1 MAERALEQFHPLV
14 RQWFEARFSAPTDAQ
29 VQAWPIIARGE
40 NVLVSAPTGSGK
52 TLTAFLS
59 AIDNLLTGRWTCG
72 GIRALY
78 LSPLKALNSD
88 VRLNLLGPLAELRT
102 LFEQEKCPFPPI
114 RVMTRSGDTPDDER
128 RAMLRH
134 PPEILITTPESL
146 NLMLTG
152 KQSRQLFGGLKVV
165 ILDEIHAL
173 ASSKRGTY
181 MMAAV
186 ERLELLSWEP
196 ATGSQTLPGRASAG
210 EARVRP
216 RDTTGNFQRIALSAT
231 VRPAQTVAAWMAG
244 FEMKDPGRDASYKAR
259 PVQVVHATDRRSIAL
274 TVRTPDVEV
283 VKGPDAADLWW
294 EALAGDLKKIIE
306 DNRSTLVFANSRRT
320 VEKIARLLNTN
331 ESEPIAY
338 SHHGSLSREI
348 RLDVEE
354 RMKQGRLRAVVATGS
369 LELGIDIGSV
379 EEVILVGTP
388 PSVAQSLQRIG
399 RADHRVGGTSKAS
412 LFVLHGL
419 DGAQAASMGTMV
431 RRADVEELQPIHNA
445 LDVLAQMLLSMGCGS
460 IWDLDQ
466 LFAFVRTIA
475 AYHTLPRRHFDLV
488 IAMLAGRYADAPVR
502 ELRQRALVDR
512 AKNTFTTRAGTE
524 FVLYQSGGT
533 IPDRGYYHLRLA
545 DSKAV
550 IGELDEEFVWERRLG
565 DQFSLG
571 TQAWRILNVTHNDV
585 EVGPA
590 DPHGPM
596 IPFWKAEE
604 QNRSTQASFALLD
617 FFDLCEGRL
626 GEPHFADELS
636 RDRGMDAASARSL
649 VTFLS
654 RQRDVAKAP
663 LPGRHRVL
671 VECSKDPSAPTDM
684 QQVVLHTFW
693 GGKVN
698 RPLAIAL
705 AESWQRKHGSPLDA
719 FATNDHVLCMLPDTH
734 DPVALFDLVSPRNLD
749 ELLRA
754 GLEKTALFGSRFR
767 ENASRALLLPR
778 GDARKRYPLW
788 LNRLRSKKLLASVLR
803 FEDFPIVLETWRDLL
818 EDEFEIP
825 TLAGLLD
832 DIAQKRIALHV
843 TRPAHPTPFT
853 DGIVFRQTNYHMYLD
868 DTPGSGARS
877 NLSDELFR
885 DLFHGAS
892 TYPAVPAQLAS
903 AFAAKL
909 LRIYPGYQPATREE
923 ILLAVRE
930 ILLLPVAT
938 IEVWLAELPPEENI
952 DEAMADAEDP
962 LASLVAYTLPGASQE
977 LVSDLGDVPRILYLR
992 GASPGQL
999 RGLRCLLGGPLGQ
1012 LEDYLQA
1019 HLHRTD
1025 SESAT
1030 TLVGDL
1036 LRNRAAVSASEIS
1049 AALGFSD
1056 AELPTILDELLETES
1071 IVSGQLIEGH
1081 GERFFCDAENAE
1093 RLLRLHR
1100 ATRRAAAE
1108 QAVQPRPLQDLP
1120 HFLLEWQG
1128 LGQQSGGLELLQGAL
1143 DRLFGFPLAAELWE
1157 QAVLPSRL
1165 GPYYPSW
1172 LDTLFQSYGLMWFGC
1187 GKEKV
1192 SFAFP
1197 SDQELFVNLDE
1208 AAPDDRDGPEALLLG
1223 YLKESDRG
1231 LGFFELATATTFG
1244 TTPLAEMLWDL
1255 AWQGCATTDSYE
1267 TIRRGILNGFSP
1279 EVVNPTGNSGRAGFR
1294 RWERSRPS
1302 AGNWRGLQTR
1312 QDRSPVANAELEKER
1327 ARTVLARYGIVFREL
1342 LEHELPLLRWSKLFR
1357 SLRLLELSGEII
1369 SGHFFQG
1376 VSGIQFASHEAIRRL
1391 LEPLPG
1397 ERIYFVNACDPA
1409 SVAGLGLDGFSSQLP
1424 RRVPSHWM
1432 VFRGSQLV
1440 LVLQKMGKEL
1450 TVLAEPGDPVL
1461 LPALAVYRFLL
1472 NREFSPLS
1480 SVGVETV
1487 NGVNATASPYADE
1500 LRRTGFTSD
1509 YRGMS
1514 LWKR

>member
-1 MAERALEQFHPLV
+1 MAVQALEPFHPLI
-14 RQWFEARFSAPTDAQ
+14 RRWFESRFAAPTDAQ

-40 NVLVSAPTGSGK
+40 HVLVSAPTGSGK

-59 AIDNLLTGRWTCG
+59 AIDSLVTGRFACG
-72 GIRALY
+72 AARVLY

-88 VRLNLLGPLAELRT
+88 VRLNLLAPLAELRA
-102 LFEQEKCPFPPI
+102 LFEQEKVPFPPI

-152 KQSRQLFGGLKVV
+152 KQSRQLFGGLKTV

-173 ASSKRGTY
+173 ASGKRGTY
-181 MMAAV
+181 MMSAV
-186 ERLELLSWEP
+186 ERLTLSTP
-196 ATGSQTLPGRASAG
+196 
-210 EARVRP
+210 
-216 RDTTGNFQRIALSAT
+216 NFQRIALSAT
-231 VRPAQTVAAWMAG
+231 VRPAETVAVWMGG
-244 FEMKDPGRDASYKAR
+244 FEMLGPSSDARYQPR
-259 PVQVVHATDRRSIAL
+259 PVHIVRAADRRSIAL

-294 EALAGDLKKIIE
+294 EALAGDLKKIVE
-306 DNRSTLVFANSRRT
+306 RNRSTLIFANSRRT
-320 VEKIARLLNTN
+320 VEKVARLLNTGA
-331 ESEPIAY
+331 SEPIAY

-419 DGAQAASMGTMV
+419 DGAQAASMQAMV
-431 RRADVEELQPIHNA
+431 GRTDVEEIQPIRNA
-445 LDVLAQMLLSMGCGS
+445 LDVLAQVLLSMGCS
-460 IWDLDQ
+460 AVWDLDE

-475 AYHTLPRRHFDLV
+475 AYHELPRRHFDLV
-488 IAMLAGRYADAPVR
+488 IAMLAGRYADAPIR

-512 AKNTFTTRAGTE
+512 AKNTVTTRAGTE

-545 DSKAV
+545 DSKVV

-571 TQAWRILNVTHNDV
+571 TQAWRILKVTHNDV

-617 FFDLCEGRL
+617 FFDFCERRL
-626 GEPHFADELS
+626 DQPDFADELGKKH
-636 RDRGMDAASARSL
+636 GMDAASARSL
-649 VTFLS
+649 VSFLT
-654 RQRDVAKAP
+654 RQREVARAP
-663 LPGRHRVL
+663 LPGRQRVL
-671 VECSKDPSAPTDM
+671 VECTKDPEAPTEL

-705 AESWQRKHGSPLDA
+705 AEAWERERGSPLDA
-719 FATNDHVLCMLPDTH
+719 FATNDHILFMLPEGI
-734 DPVALFDLVSPRNLD
+734 DPVGLFELVPARALDQ
-749 ELLRA
+749 LLRA

-843 TRPAHPTPFT
+843 TQPPHPTPFT

-868 DTPGSGARS
+868 DAPTSGARS
-877 NLSDELFR
+877 NLADELFR

-892 TYPAVPAQLAS
+892 AYPAVPAPLAA
-903 AFAAKL
+903 AFADKL
-909 LRIYPGYQPATREE
+909 LRTHPRYQPATREE

-930 ILLLPVAT
+930 IVLSPAAAVDRW
-938 IEVWLAELPPEENI
+938 IAELPPDEEVVPG
-952 DEAMADAEDP
+952 EDS
-962 LASLVAYTLPGASQE
+962 LSALVAYTLPGASQE
-977 LVSDLGDVPRILYLR
+977 LVSDLGDVPRILCLR
-992 GASPGQL
+992 GTGTGDL
-999 RGLRCLLGGPLGQ
+999 RTLRPLLGGAHQ
-1012 LEDYLQA
+1012 VVVDYLRA
-1019 HLHRTD
+1019 HPHRTD
-1025 SESAT
+1025 SESAA
-1030 TLVGDL
+1030 TLVGEY
-1036 LRNRAAVSASEIS
+1036 LRSRAAVTAGEIS
-1049 AALGFSD
+1049 AALGFGD
-1056 AELPTILDELLETES
+1056 EELPSLLDELIETDS
-1071 IVSGQLIEGH
+1071 IVAGQLLE
-1081 GERFFCDAENAE
+1081 ERTERYFCDADNAE

-1100 ATRRAAAE
+1100 AARRASAE
-1108 QAVQPRPLQDLP
+1108 KALRPRPIEDLP
-1120 HFLLEWQG
+1120 HFFNEWQG
-1128 LGQQSGGLELLQGAL
+1128 LGRQDGGLETLQSAL
-1143 DRLFGFPLAAELWE
+1143 DRLFGFPLSAELWE
-1157 QAVLPSRL
+1157 EAVLPSRL
-1165 GPYYPSW
+1165 EPYYPSW
-1172 LDTLFQSYGLMWFGC
+1172 LDTLFQSYGLIWFGC
-1187 GKEKV
+1187 GAEKV

-1197 SDQELFVNLDE
+1197 SDQELFLDRPEFESKLDE
-1208 AAPDDRDGPEALLLG
+1208 QPESLLLRQLEG
-1223 YLKESDRG
+1223 SDRG
-1231 LGFFELATATTFG
+1231 LSFFHLATTTELG
-1244 TTPLAEMLWDL
+1244 TAPLAEMLWDL
-1255 AWQGCATTDSYE
+1255 AWRGRAATDSYE
-1267 TIRRGILNGFSP
+1267 TIRRGILSGFSAE
-1279 EVVNPTGNSGRAGFR
+1279 EVNHTGSGGRAGFH

-1302 AGNWRGLQTR
+1302 AGNWCVLQGRQERG
-1312 QDRSPVANAELEKER
+1312 PVANAEREKER
-1327 ARTVLARYGIVFREL
+1327 ARMVLARYGVVFRER
-1342 LEHELPLLRWSKLFR
+1342 LEHELPLLRWAKIFR
-1357 SLRLLELSGEII
+1357 ALRLLELSGEII
-1369 SGHFFQG
+1369 SGHFFEG
-1376 VSGIQFASHEAIRRL
+1376 IPGIQFATHEAVRRL
-1391 LEPLPG
+1391 AEPLPS
-1397 ERIYFVNACDPA
+1397 ERIYCVNACDPA
-1409 SVAGLGLDGFSSQLP
+1409 SVCGLGVDGLAPEIP
-1424 RRVPSHWM
+1424 RRIASNWT
-1432 VFRGSQLV
+1432 VFRGGQLV
-1440 LVLQKMGKEL
+1440 LVLQKGGKEL
-1450 TVLAEPGDPVL
+1450 SVLIEPNHAAL
-1461 LPALAVYRFLL
+1461 APALAIYRFFLR
-1472 NREFSPLS
+1472 RETSSLS
-1480 SVGVETV
+1480 SVTVETV
-1487 NGVNATASPYADE
+1487 NGTSANTSPFAE
-1500 LRRTGFTSD
+1500 ALRAVGFTSD

>member
-1 MAERALEQFHPLV
+1 MSAQALEQFHPLV
-14 RQWFEARFSAPTDAQ
+14 RRWFDSRFAAPTDAQ
-29 VQAWPIIARGE
+29 TQAWPIIARGE
-40 NVLVSAPTGSGK
+40 HVLVSAPTGSGK

-59 AIDNLLTGRWTCG
+59 AIDNLVTGRWACG
-72 GIRALY
+72 GVRALY

-88 VRLNLLGPLAELRT
+88 VRLNLLAPLAELRAR
-102 LFEQEKCPFPPI
+102 FERENCPFPPI

-152 KQSRQLFGGLKVV
+152 KQSRQLFGGLKTV

-173 ASSKRGTY
+173 AGSKRGTY
-181 MMAAV
+181 MMSAV
-186 ERLELLSWEP
+186 ERL
-196 ATGSQTLPGRASAG
+196 TISA
-210 EARVRP
+210 
-216 RDTTGNFQRIALSAT
+216 GNFQRIALSAT
-231 VRPAQTVAAWMAG
+231 VRPAETIAVWMGG
-244 FEMKDPGRDASYKAR
+244 FEMENPGPDASYQPR
-259 PVQVVHATDRRSIAL
+259 PVHVVHAADRRSIAL
-274 TVRTPDVEV
+274 TVRSPDVEIA
-283 VKGPDAADLWW
+283 KGPDAADLWW
-294 EALAGDLKKIIE
+294 DALASDLKKIIE
-306 DNRSTLVFANSRRT
+306 KNHSTLVFANSRRT
-320 VEKIARLLNTN
+320 VEKIARLLNTG

-419 DGAQAASMGTMV
+419 DGAQAASMESIV
-431 RRADVEELQPIHNA
+431 RRTDVEEIQPIHNA
-445 LDVLAQMLLSMGCGS
+445 LDVLAQVLLSMGCNTV
-460 IWDLDQ
+460 WDLDQ
-466 LFAFVRTIA
+466 LFAFVRTVA
-475 AYHTLPRRHFDLV
+475 AYHELPRQHFDLV
-488 IAMLAGRYADAPVR
+488 IAMLAGRYADAPIR

-512 AKNTFTTRAGTE
+512 TKSTFTTRAGTE

-550 IGELDEEFVWERRLG
+550 IGELDEEFVWERKLG

-571 TQAWRILNVTHNDV
+571 TQTWRILNVTHNDV

-590 DPHGPM
+590 DPNGPM

-617 FFDLCEGRL
+617 FFDFCEKRL
-626 GEPHFADELS
+626 GQSAFAEDLAQ
-636 RDRGMDAASARSL
+636 RHGMDAASARSL
-649 VTFLS
+649 ASFLA
-654 RQRDVAKAP
+654 RQREVSRAP
-663 LPGRHRVL
+663 LPGRQRVL
-671 VECSKDPSAPTDM
+671 VECSKDPSAPTEM

-693 GGKVN
+693 GGRVN

-705 AESWQRKHGSPLDA
+705 GEAWQRKHGSPLDA
-719 FATNDHVLCMLPDTH
+719 FATNDHILFMLPDAL
-734 DPVALFDLVSPRNLD
+734 DPTALFDLASANNLD

-803 FEDFPIVLETWRDLL
+803 FEDFPILLETWRDLL

-843 TRPAHPTPFT
+843 TRPAHPTPFS

-868 DTPGSGARS
+868 DAPGAGSRS
-877 NLSDELFR
+877 NLAEDLFR

-892 TYPAVPAQLAS
+892 AYPGVPADLAA

-909 LRIYPGYQPATREE
+909 LRTYPGYRPATREE

-930 ILLLPVAT
+930 ILLAPIAAVEL
-938 IEVWLAELPPEENI
+938 WLAELPP
-952 DEAMADAEDP
+952 DEKAPGSEDP
-962 LASLVAYTLPGASQE
+962 LASLVSYTLPGASQK
-977 LVSDLGDVPRILYLR
+977 LVTDLDDLPRILCLR
-992 GASPGQL
+992 GVGAHEL
-999 RGLRCLLGGPLGQ
+999 RGLRPLLGGAPAQ
-1012 LEDYLQA
+1012 LIDHLRA
-1019 HLHRTD
+1019 HPHRTE
-1025 SESAT
+1025 SESAAA
-1030 TLVGDL
+1030 LVADY
-1036 LRNRAAVSASEIS
+1036 LRSHAAVAASELS
-1049 AALGFSD
+1049 AALGLSE
-1056 AELPTILDELLETES
+1056 AELSPILDELLETES
-1071 IVSGQLIEGH
+1071 IVAGQLFEGES
-1081 GERFFCDAENAE
+1081 ERFFCDAEHAE

-1108 QAVQPRPLQDLP
+1108 QALRPRPLADLP

-1128 LGQQSGGLELLQGAL
+1128 VGRQDGGLEPLQSAL
-1143 DRLFGFPLAAELWE
+1143 DRLFGFPLSAELWE
-1157 QAVLPSRL
+1157 EAVLPSRL
-1165 GPYYPSW
+1165 APYYPSW

-1187 GKEKV
+1187 GKQKV

-1197 SDQELFVNLDE
+1197 SDQELFLNRFE
-1208 AAPDDRDGPEALLLG
+1208 IDDSDGNEPTPSLIRR
-1223 YLKESDRG
+1223 LKEAERG
-1231 LGFFELATATTFG
+1231 LGFFDLATATALG
-1244 TTPLAEMLWDL
+1244 TAPLAEALWDL
-1255 AWQGCATTDSYE
+1255 TWQGRAATDSFE
-1267 TIRRGILNGFSP
+1267 TVRRGILSGFSP
-1279 EVVNPTGNSGRAGFR
+1279 EEASQSGGTGRTGFR

-1302 AGNWRGLQTR
+1302 AGHWRLLQGR
-1312 QDRSPVANAELEKER
+1312 QDRSPVESAELEKER
-1327 ARTVLARYGIVFREL
+1327 ARMVLARYGVVFREL
-1342 LEHELPLLRWSKLFR
+1342 LEHELPPLRWTKVFR
-1357 SLRLLELSGEII
+1357 ALRLLELSGEII
-1369 SGHFFQG
+1369 SGHFFQSVPG
-1376 VSGIQFASHEAIRRL
+1376 LQFATHEAIRRL
-1391 LEPLPG
+1391 TDPLPG

-1409 SVAGLGLDGFSSQLP
+1409 SVCGLGVEGFVAEMP
-1424 RRVPSHWM
+1424 RRIASNWM
-1432 VFRGSQLV
+1432 VFRGSQL
-1440 LVLQKMGKEL
+1440 LLSLQKGGKEL
-1450 TVLAEPGDPVL
+1450 TVLAGPGEAAL
-1461 LPALAVYRFLL
+1461 EPALAIYRFFLG
-1472 NREFSPLS
+1472 REFSPDS
-1480 SVGVETV
+1480 SVTVETV
-1487 NGVNATASPYADE
+1487 NGVNTIESPFVE
-1500 LRRTGFTSD
+1500 QLRAAGFTND
-1509 YRGMS
+1509 YRGMT